1 MKKRTDPKTK
11 KASPRRLKVKKE
23 ILRNLSPADL
33 NLVAGGIH
41 CPWSVPPPGGGGR
54 TCDC

>member
-11 KASPRRLKVKKE
+11 KASTRRLKVKKE

-54 TCDC
+54 SCDC